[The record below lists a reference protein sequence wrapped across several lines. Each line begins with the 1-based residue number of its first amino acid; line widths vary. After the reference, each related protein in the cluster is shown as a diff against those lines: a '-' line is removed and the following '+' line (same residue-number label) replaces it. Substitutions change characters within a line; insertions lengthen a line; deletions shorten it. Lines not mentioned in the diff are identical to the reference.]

1 MPIQI
6 DEVVIQPD
14 DDGNDQIHVK
24 MTSVVELKIDGTTVD
39 WNIESFELDQ
49 MAFDHHILK
58 ITLSKDIATA
68 DLVENLTALN
78 FFPAKMGASLTLI
91 FKPIET
97 YAASIKPN
105 EFFGIITNLRFV
117 NDGIQSSR
125 VTIEAKSPTWKM
137 DQAAMVK
144 TYEKMT
150 RADIANDILA
160 QYSTEH
166 SVSSGGGT
174 DAKRDM
180 TTQWMQTD
188 WDFLITTVLGETD
201 RWVYYDGKKLLVAGS
216 QEQRHYQ
223 TRTNQECWLRRSQ
236 AQRSTNSVYRK
247 WLVRKR

>member
-1 MPIQI
+1 
-6 DEVVIQPD
+6 
-14 DDGNDQIHVK
+14 
-24 MTSVVELKIDGTTVD
+24 MTSEVELKIDGTTVD

-49 MAFDHHILK
+49 MAFDHHVLK

-137 DQAAMVK
+137 DQATMVK
-144 TYEKMT
+144 TYPQK
-150 RADIANDILA
+150 D
-160 QYSTEH
+160 
-166 SVSSGGGT
+166 SG
-174 DAKRDM
+174 R
-180 TTQWMQTD
+180 
-188 WDFLITTVLGETD
+188 
-201 RWVYYDGKKLLVAGS
+201 
-216 QEQRHYQ
+216 
-223 TRTNQECWLRRSQ
+223 
-236 AQRSTNSVYRK
+236 YRQ
-247 WLVRKR
+247 